1 MKLNS
6 RLAGSFL
13 TVALAF
19 VSPAKASADEPMT
32 NSEPTRS
39 GRPSFVPLSGTI
51 AWDTIVWVERR
62 YKIEALRFMARDESG
77 IDLWPLS
84 DEVTVGTF
92 DANGFTVSREI
103 GNVDTGDVHNFDPAK
118 SCIIP
123 IPPGSVVLGE
133 SSVCDPVGAAAPLSF
148 KVELWDDDDGGL
160 LVDFDPGVLT
170 PELGKHG
177 SPLLLHY
184 DADDLL
190 GRLQI
195 DLTAHDLDKVLLNVG
210 DVYDETV
217 ALHPCLTDLCGVGPL
232 DPDYT
237 FTYRI
242 TRLPDMQVDLRS
254 VVNDAM
260 QRSSAGSELEAIV
273 AGLRALRAPS
283 SRHIEPETRKT
294 EPTR

>member
-1 MKLNS
+1 MMPNL
-6 RLAGSFL
+6 RLAVGCLSL
-13 TVALAF
+13 ALAF
-19 VSPAKASADEPMT
+19 VSSGKASADEPQV

-39 GRPSFVPLSGTI
+39 GGLSFVALSGTI
-51 AWDTIVWVERR
+51 ASDTILWVERR
-62 YKIEALRFMARDESG
+62 YKIEALRFKARDESG

-84 DEVTVGTF
+84 DEVKVGTF

-103 GNVDTGDVHNFDPAK
+103 ENVDTGDVHNFDPAK

-123 IPPGSVVLGE
+123 IPPGKVVLGE

-148 KVELWDDDDGGL
+148 RVELWDNDDGGF
-160 LVDFDPGVLT
+160 LVDFDPGVLP
-170 PELGKHG
+170 PEQGKHG
-177 SPLLLHY
+177 SPILLHY

-195 DLTAHDLDKVLLNVG
+195 DLTTQDLDKVLLNVG
-210 DVYDETV
+210 DIYDETV
-217 ALHPCLTDLCGVGPL
+217 ELHPCMADLCGTGPL

-242 TRLPDMQVDLRS
+242 TRLPDVQVDLRT

-260 QRSSAGSELEAIV
+260 QRSGTGSELEAIV
-273 AGLRALRAPS
+273 AGLRALQSPS
-283 SRHIEPETRKT
+283 PRHIQRVSGNTRITK
-294 EPTR
+294 